1 MEEGYQNN
9 RDEQLHVLMFPWL
22 AHGHISA
29 YAELSIRLAQQ
40 GTKVFFFSTPLN
52 IAKIKPLFE
61 SRQIPSIQLLELPLP
76 KVAGLPPEIESTS
89 DLPMHLIP
97 LFTAAVDGLEAPI
110 EKHLAEICPDCVIF
124 DFVQWWA
131 GRAAT
136 KNGAASIAFSTFG
149 AAFISWGMH
158 PVWRQFRNGLTAEDL
173 VKEPRDYPS
182 RSVTLRL
189 YEAAGALFVHSAPE
203 PGAVSFPERSLR
215 GIDACDSVA
224 VKTCAELEGKY
235 VEYFGKV
242 TGKPVVPLGPLL
254 SLHVSGRI
262 PDSDEMTWLDK
273 QSPSSVVYVSFGSQ
287 CFLSREQIAEVA
299 LGLEASSPS
308 SMVIHFESQRAL

>member
-9 RDEQLHVLMFPWL
+9 RDEQLHVLMFPCG
-22 AHGHISA
+22 ASA
-29 YAELSIRLAQQ
+29 RDRELFR
-40 GTKVFFFSTPLN
+40 
-52 IAKIKPLFE
+52 
-61 SRQIPSIQLLELPLP
+61 
-76 KVAGLPPEIESTS
+76 PP
-89 DLPMHLIP
+89 DA
-97 LFTAAVDGLEAPI
+97 AAVDGLEAPF
-110 EKHLAEICPDCVIF
+110 EKLLAEICPDCVIF

-131 GRAAT
+131 GRAAA
-136 KNGAASIAFSTFG
+136 KFGAASIAFSTFG
-149 AAFISWGMH
+149 AAFSSWGMH
-158 PVWRQFRNGLTAEDL
+158 PVWRQYRNGLTAEDL
-173 VKEPRDYPS
+173 VEEPRDYPS

-235 VEYFGKV
+235 IEYFGKV

-254 SLHVSGRI
+254 SPHVSGRK

-287 CFLSREQIAEVA
+287 CFLSMEQIAEVA
-299 LGLEASSPS
+299 LGLEASWQPFLWALHGDSFWVPEGF
-308 SMVIHFESQRAL
+308 VERVGKRGAVVRGWFSQREILAHPRGYYDSLWLELFDGRNEQWLAFYSFTHAI